1 MHLAVT
7 MLLSDATRK
16 PIAKRDGSEFRDTL
30 RQSATLPKTGRRGGT
45 RPMHTFVLSDLHL
58 SDAEP
63 VDPKR
68 PLWRA
73 FRRRDYFVDADVIA
87 LLSFAM
93 ERAEAQGEPLEIV
106 LNGDV
111 LDFDP
116 VMALPDPPPSP
127 LHWLARLRGMGT
139 AEWMSSFKVEQILR
153 DHKELFEALGE
164 VARRGH
170 QLVFVL
176 GNHDLELCWPAVQQK
191 VRQALGV
198 SEAQQ
203 ANVRFCE
210 WFFLSGRDT
219 FISHGH
225 LFDPYC
231 TVPDPLHPLISV
243 GGEPRVRLPFG
254 EVANRYM
261 LNGMGYF
268 NPHASQNYIMNAWQY
283 AQFFFRYMV
292 RAQPLLLWTW
302 LWSAF
307 ATLIITFAEF
317 LRPPL
322 RDPLMVEDK
331 VAAMA
336 ERAQAT
342 PAMVRQL
349 AAAAE
354 PSACTNPLMIARELW
369 LDRALLFLG
378 MVYAAWYLVLTV
390 NFVVPISPWWF
401 LLPVAGA
408 FPFFLQYSFQVK
420 PETFAKPLLDPGRA
434 HWIAG
439 ITGARM
445 AVIGHNHLPSL
456 EQIGPLMVC
465 NDGFWSPAFGDPAC
479 KQRIGTQTFAW
490 IRGKEGERVVEL
502 WEWPP
507 EAAKPEPMLPT

>member
-1 MHLAVT
+1 MQT
-7 MLLSDATRK
+7 
-16 PIAKRDGSEFRDTL
+16 I
-30 RQSATLPKTGRRGGT
+30 
-45 RPMHTFVLSDLHL
+45 VLSDLHL

-73 FRRRDYFVDADVIA
+73 FRRSDYFVDSDVISLVHHA
-87 LLSFAM
+87 C
-93 ERAEAQGEPLEIV
+93 AEAEQVGEPLELV

-116 VMALPDPPPSP
+116 VMVLPELAVSP

-139 AEWMSSFKVEQILR
+139 AEWMSVFKVEQILR
-153 DHKELFEALGE
+153 DHKELFVELGA

-176 GNHDLELCWPAVQQK
+176 GNHDLELCWPSVQDR
-191 VRQALGV
+191 VRKALAIPDECQV
-198 SEAQQ
+198 
-203 ANVRFCE
+203 NVRFCE
-210 WFFLSGRDT
+210 WFFLSGGDS

-231 TVPDPLHPLISV
+231 TLPDPLHPHIQI

-268 NPHASQNYIMNAWQY
+268 NPHASQNYIMTAGQY
-283 AQFFFRYMV
+283 VVFFFRYMV

-302 LWSAF
+302 LWSASV
-307 ATLIITFAEF
+307 TLVITFAEF

-322 RDPLMVEDK
+322 RDPLMVEEK
-331 VAAMA
+331 VAGIA

-349 AAAAE
+349 AAAVE

-378 MVYAAWYLVLTV
+378 MVYAAWYAVLTV
-390 NFVVPISPWWF
+390 NFVFPISPWWF
-401 LLPVAGA
+401 LVPVAGA
-408 FPFFLQYSFQVK
+408 FPFFLQYTFQVK
-420 PETFAKPLLDPGRA
+420 PETFAKPLIDEARA
-434 HWIAG
+434 SWIAR
-439 ITGARM
+439 ITGARL
-445 AVIGHNHLPSL
+445 AVVGHTHTPELR
-456 EQIGPLMVC
+456 QIGPLTVC
-465 NDGFWSPAFGDPAC
+465 NEGFWSPAFSDPQC
-479 KQRIGTQTFAW
+479 QRRIGTQSFAR
-490 IRGKEGERVVEL
+490 IAGAPGHRELQL

-507 EAAKPEPMLPT
+507 GATVPRAMPENVT